1 MARTQKRHTGKTA
14 DSRHGSSPRAG
25 SKKRLAAR
33 WAIPLL
39 LAASFAQAQTPEV
52 DADGFTNPL
61 DTLEFNP
68 GLDQREFERATFQ
81 ALDIYDPLE
90 SFNRRMYH
98 FNYRLDQWVML
109 PAVRGYRYVTPKV
122 VRTGVS
128 NFFGNLGDISTL
140 FNSLAQLKGERAMQT
155 TARLLF
161 NSIIGVGGLWDP
173 ATRMGLPRHSEDFGQ
188 TLGHYGVPS
197 GPYLILPAL
206 GPSNVRD
213 TGGRLADFSV
223 ERQVDVLG
231 YAEASGGE
239 MGITALR
246 LVDIRHTTS
255 LRYGQLN
262 SPFEYEKVRYVYT
275 RSRELQIDE

>member
-1 MARTQKRHTGKTA
+1 MARFSLVLPA
-14 DSRHGSSPRAG
+14 
-25 SKKRLAAR
+25 
-33 WAIPLL
+33 LL
-39 LAASFAQAQTPEV
+39 LVGGLAHGQTQTDP
-52 DADGFTNPL
+52 DGFTNPL
-61 DTLEFNP
+61 STLEFNP

-81 ALDIYDPLE
+81 ALDIHDPWE
-90 SFNRRMYH
+90 SLNRRMYY

-109 PAVRGYRYVTPKV
+109 PAVRGYRRVTPRV

-128 NFFGNLGDISTL
+128 NFFSNLGEVSTL

-161 NSIIGVGGLWDP
+161 NTIIGVGGIWDP

-188 TLGHYGVPS
+188 TLGFYGVPC

-206 GPSNVRD
+206 GPSNLRD
-213 TGGRLADFSV
+213 TTGKLADFGV
-223 ERQVDVLG
+223 ERQIDTLG

-239 MGITALR
+239 LGLTALR
-246 LVDIRHTTS
+246 LLDIRHTTN

-275 RSRELQIDE
+275 RARELQIEE